1 MRCAGAWRQ
10 RLRNKVTGKIKSS
23 ARPPKQKTQKAPHA
37 RVGIIGG
44 SGLYQMELLKG
55 PREVAVSTPFGPPSG
70 KLVLGVLEG
79 VPVAFLA
86 RHGRGH
92 TILPSEINFR
102 ANIFA
107 MKKLGVER
115 IISVSAVGSMKE
127 KIAPGDVVIPDQ
139 FYDLTKGRKST
150 FFGGGIVAHVGFA
163 DPICP
168 DLSTIL
174 FESAGAQGATVHRGG
189 TYLCM
194 EGPQFSTRAE
204 SQIHRSW
211 GVDVI
216 GMTNVTEAK
225 LAREAEICYATIALA
240 TDYDC
245 WHVSESPVTV
255 EMVIKIL
262 LQNVALSKKIIQTA
276 TQRMTFD
283 GKCPC
288 PSALKDAIMTSPQA
302 ISKKMKQA
310 LEPIIGKYIS

>member
-1 MRCAGAWRQ
+1 MKKQARSGARQ
-10 RLRNKVTGKIKSS
+10 KGPRARL
-23 ARPPKQKTQKAPHA
+23 
-37 RVGIIGG
+37 GIIGG
-44 SGLYQMELLKG
+44 SGLYQMEVLKEV
-55 PREVAVSTPFGPPSG
+55 REVAVSTPFGAPSG
-70 KLVLGVLEG
+70 KLVLGNLEG

-92 TILPSEINFR
+92 TLLPSEINYR
-102 ANIFA
+102 ANVFA

-127 KIAPGDVVIPDQ
+127 EIAPGHVVIPNQ
-139 FYDLTKGRKST
+139 FYDLTKGRKSS
-150 FFGGGIVAHVGFA
+150 FFGGGIVAHVSLA

-168 DLSTIL
+168 EISAIL
-174 FESAGAQGATVHRGG
+174 FESAGVQGATLHRGG

-204 SQIHRSW
+204 SEIHRGW

-245 WHVSESPVTV
+245 WHVAEEAVTV

-262 LQNVALSKKIIQTA
+262 QENVALSKKIIQEA
-276 TQRMTFD
+276 ARRMTFD

-288 PSALKDAIMTSPQA
+288 PSALRSAIMTAPQA
-302 ISKKMKQA
+302 IPQKVKKA
-310 LEPIIGKYIS
+310 LGPIIGKYIS